1 MQAPCKGCEER
12 EVGCHAGCAKYLEL
26 QAGQRSPGNQFSR
39 GNGQAADEKDKEK
52 MNNRKKG

>member
-1 MQAPCKGCEER
+1 MR
-12 EVGCHAGCAKYLEL
+12 EISGIRGGAGSHPG